1 MKKSIVILTALNGVL
16 FTKALN
22 ADGTPKKD
30 KNGNEFGFLRVQ
42 NPNEVTLGFAYNSGG
57 VKNGNS
63 ALVAM
68 TVEAWEKAKHNYRE
82 GMELPGRVRVVEY
95 LEQKHKG
102 FKPKMAGSGETA
114 QPCTLGGRQ
123 IYRTTEFDPT
133 GELADE
139 LIQHDNVI
147 TGSSAVVATG
157 SDAINK

>member
-68 TVEAWEKAKHNYRE
+68 TVEAWGKAKHNYRE
-82 GMELPGRVRVVEY
+82 GMELPGRVRVIES
-95 LEQKHKG
+95 LEKKHNG
-102 FKPKMAGSGETA
+102 FKPKMAGSGDAA
-114 QPCTLGGRQ
+114 QPCLKDGKQ

-133 GELADE
+133 GLLADE
-139 LIQHDNVI
+139 LIQHNNEIV
-147 TGSSAVVATG
+147 GSNATVASG